1 MLKRVLEP
9 GVLVGAGGGGVHS
22 EGGFE
27 SDWLGEHRFRKG
39 LVLKLERIDQI
50 NHVGDR
56 CFQYPFCFGSSDR
69 VSARHAIA
77 EVCCVYIDTL
87 CVPKLLTG

>member
-56 CFQYPFCFGSSDR
+56 CFQYPFCFSSNDR
-69 VSARHAIA
+69 ALGRHAIVEIRCA
-77 EVCCVYIDTL
+77 CTN
-87 CVPKLLTG
+87 VPSMPKVLTV